1 MMRLYAKAINESN
14 VARSMPDTSSGAG
27 MVAAASVFTATWS
40 VRKSKNRNS
49 AHIAQRKSK
58 NLTADTLKQKQK
70 KTFFRRP
77 GFVSLTTALVR
88 MADRLADYAVSSS
101 GVSIEDIWK
110 CNVLPTERYSK

>member
-49 AHIAQRKSK
+49 AHVAQRK
-58 NLTADTLKQKQK
+58 KQFNRGHTQTKTK

-88 MADRLADYAVSSS
+88 MADRLADCAVSSS